1 MQAKTKKWIALA
13 VTLALAG
20 GGAAWYFT
28 RGGEGEAGN
37 GKPQGR
43 RGFDPNRAIPVRV
56 AAAKNGDIELTITA
70 LGTVTARN
78 TATVRSRVDG
88 QLMRVAFR
96 EGQMVK
102 AGDLLAEIDTRPF
115 QVQLEQAAGQLAR
128 DRALLAN
135 ARLDLERYRGLLAKD
150 SIARQQVD
158 AQASLVQQYEG
169 AVQTDQAQVDSA
181 KLQLAYARVT
191 APIPGRLGLRLVDTG
206 NIVRA
211 GDATGIV
218 VITQT
223 QPINVVFA
231 VPAEHVATVAA
242 RLAGSEPLRVEALDR
257 DGGKVLA
264 SGKLTTLDNQIDAA
278 TGTVKLKAEFAN
290 VDNALFPNQFVNA
303 RLRTETRQGATL
315 VPAAAVQR
323 GAQGTFVYVV
333 GAESKVALKP
343 VTVGPTQGDTVA
355 IEKGVAVGEQ
365 LVVDGADKLRDGGRV
380 EVVTDAGAARP
391 SGGQAAANGEGR
403 RGKRG
408 GDGAAAGGG
417 EGGSAEER
425 QKRWAETNARIE
437 RGEFGEEIKKLPE
450 EERRQKMRELRRQRE
465 AGEAGGA
472 ARAGAAGG
480 QNRQ

>member
-13 VTLALAG
+13 LTLALTG
-20 GGAAWYFT
+20 GAAAWYFT
-28 RGGEGEAGN
+28 RGGEAESAP

-56 AAAKNGDIELTITA
+56 ATAKSGDIELTITA

-78 TATVRSRVDG
+78 TATVRPRVDG

-96 EGQMVK
+96 EGQLVK
-102 AGDLLAEIDTRPF
+102 AGDLLAEIDPRPF
-115 QVQLEQAAGQLAR
+115 QVQLEQASGQLAR

-181 KLQLAYARVT
+181 RLQLVYARVT

-264 SGKLTTLDNQIDAA
+264 SGKLTTLDNQIDPA

-290 VDNALFPNQFVNA
+290 ADNALFPNQFVNA

-323 GAQGTFVYVV
+323 GAQGSFVYVV
-333 GAESKVALKP
+333 DAESKVALKP
-343 VTVGPTQGDTVA
+343 VTVGPMQGDTVA

-391 SGGQAAANGEGR
+391 PGGPAAANAGNGEGR

-417 EGGSAEER
+417 EGGSADER

-465 AGEAGGA
+465 SGETGA
-472 ARAGAAGG
+472 ASGP
-480 QNRQ
+480 NRQ